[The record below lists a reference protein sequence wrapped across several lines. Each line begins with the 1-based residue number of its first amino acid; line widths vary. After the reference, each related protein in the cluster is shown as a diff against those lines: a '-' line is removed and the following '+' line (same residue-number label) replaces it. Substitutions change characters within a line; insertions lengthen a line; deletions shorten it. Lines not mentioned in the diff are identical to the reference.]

1 MKSAADAPQGNIG
14 VMIDRRV
21 TLKWLAGAMA
31 VGQLAACGDQA
42 KGITWPEVAAIKAQ
56 GIGVDPDLINPVVP
70 WPLTMTQA
78 ELLAAS
84 KLADIILP
92 PEGDAPAPSKVGV
105 PAFINEWV
113 SAPYPDQHED
123 RKLIIPGLAWLDNES
138 KTRNGVIFA
147 NADIGAQKL
156 ILDDIAFK
164 DKVKPGL
171 EMPAKFFNRMRVLTL
186 GAYFTTREGWAD
198 IGYIGNQP
206 GTGDYAGPTPEAA
219 AHIKG
224 VIEGMG
230 LTYTPA

>member
-1 MKSAADAPQGNIG
+1 MSDIKASSLVA
-14 VMIDRRV
+14 IDRRV

-42 KGITWPEVAAIKAQ
+42 KGLSWQEAAVIKAK
-56 GIGVDPDLINPVVP
+56 GIGTDPDLINPVVP
-70 WPLTMTQA
+70 WPLTMTPA
-78 ELLAAS
+78 ELVAVAE
-84 KLADIILP
+84 LADLILP
-92 PEGDAPAPSKVGV
+92 GEGDIPAPSKVGV

-113 SAPYPDQHED
+113 SAPYPDQDKD
-123 RKLIIPGLAWLDNES
+123 RQLIIPGLAWLDNES

-147 NADIGAQKL
+147 NADVAGQKA

-171 EMPAKFFNRMRVLTL
+171 EKPADFFGRLRSLTL
-186 GAYFTTREGWAD
+186 GAFYTTREGWAD
-198 IGYIGNQP
+198 IGYMGNTP

-224 VIEGMG
+224 VIEAMG
-230 LTYTPA
+230 LKYTPA

>member
-1 MKSAADAPQGNIG
+1 MSDNKASSL

-42 KGITWPEVAAIKAQ
+42 KGLTWPEAAVIKAK
-56 GIGVDPDLINPVVP
+56 GIGTDPDLINPVVP

-78 ELLAAS
+78 ELVAVAE
-84 KLADIILP
+84 LADLILP
-92 PEGDAPAPSKVGV
+92 GEGDIPAPSKVGV

-113 SAPYPDQHED
+113 SAPYPDQDKD
-123 RKLIIPGLAWLDNES
+123 RQLIIPGLAWLDNES
-138 KTRNGVIFA
+138 KTRSGVIFA
-147 NADIGAQKL
+147 NADAGAQKA

-164 DKVKPGL
+164 DKVKVGL
-171 EMPAKFFNRMRVLTL
+171 EKPAEFFGRMRSLVL
-186 GAYFTTREGWAD
+186 GAFYTTREGWAD
-198 IGYIGNQP
+198 VGYIGNQP
-206 GTGDYAGPTPEAA
+206 GTGDYAGPTPEAL

-230 LTYTPA
+230 LKYTAP

>member
-1 MKSAADAPQGNIG
+1 MSDAKTSAL

-21 TLKWLAGAMA
+21 TLKWFAGAMA

-42 KGITWPEVAAIKAQ
+42 KGLTWPEVAAIKAQ

-70 WPLTMTQA
+70 WPLTMTPA
-78 ELLAAS
+78 ELVATAELTD
-84 KLADIILP
+84 LILP
-92 PEGDAPAPSKVGV
+92 AEGNSPAPSKVGV

-123 RKLIIPGLAWLDNES
+123 RQLIIPGLAWLDNES

-147 NADIGAQKL
+147 NADVGAQKL

-164 DKVKPGL
+164 DRVKPGL
-171 EMPAKFFNRMRVLTL
+171 EMPAKFFGRMRSLTL
-186 GAYFTTREGWAD
+186 GAFYTTREGWAE
-198 IGYIGNQP
+198 IGYMGNTP
-206 GTGDYAGPTPEAA
+206 GTGDYAGPTPEAL

-230 LTYTPA
+230 LTYTAP